1 MEDLLYFTFSKLLIK
16 VEYSKDNNTLCY
28 SSHREISDK
37 ERKIIENYILT
48 KLAVKTEYYKRS
60 PSSLVYS
67 GKDIS
72 LKRDLKLLRLKK
84 MLKVLAVQEQNAKEE
99 VDELINSSMSNY
111 YFERIGDTL
120 LQIRKQ
126 INNKK
131 TVNFVTIEKSKNE
144 IRELVKAYNLYSD
157 HKTTLDRAVP
167 EDLRKLF
174 EYN

>member
-84 MLKVLAVQEQNAKEE
+84 MLNVLAVQEQKHQLFMIIIK
-99 VDELINSSMSNY
+99 LICVY
-111 YFERIGDTL
+111 
-120 LQIRKQ
+120 
-126 INNKK
+126 NKIK
-131 TVNFVTIEKSKNE
+131 
-144 IRELVKAYNLYSD
+144 
-157 HKTTLDRAVP
+157 
-167 EDLRKLF
+167 
-174 EYN
+174 